1 MSLISSPSN
10 ERVKRA
16 RLLQRQA
23 RTRRK
28 ERRLVLEGVR
38 LLHDAVQAGVLPEYV
53 LHAPELDAPAQELVA
68 RLREGGVP
76 CLAVIEPLLRDLAET
91 ETPQGVLGVF
101 PWPALPMPAAP
112 TLVLVADGWR
122 DPGNLGTAIRAAA
135 AAGADAVALTP
146 GTVDPF
152 NAKALRAGMGGH
164 FRVPLVW
171 QRVPRAAGGVP
182 RSAHRRC
189 RRGGRGVL
197 RPGGLDAALADRRGR
212 RGARPARS
220 RPRPA
225 SSFRL
230 HPDGTRRRVTQRRGR
245 RQRAALRG
253 RAPAAGGELGRCQR
267 AGNKRMVLS

>member
-16 RLLQRQA
+16 RLLLRQA

-38 LLHDAVQAGVLPEYV
+38 LLHDAVQTGALPEYV
-53 LHAPELDAPAQELVA
+53 LHAPELDAPAQDLVA

-171 QRVPRAAGGVP
+171 QRVPTLPEAFPGLQIAVADAAGEACYDQVDWTRPSLIVVGGEAHGPRDLARDLPHLSVSIPMARGAESLNAAVAASVLLFEAGRQRRAA
-182 RSAHRRC
+182 S
-189 RRGGRGVL
+189 
-197 RPGGLDAALADRRGR
+197 
-212 RGARPARS
+212 
-220 RPRPA
+220 
-225 SSFRL
+225 
-230 HPDGTRRRVTQRRGR
+230 
-245 RQRAALRG
+245 
-253 RAPAAGGELGRCQR
+253 
-267 AGNKRMVLS
+267 

>member
-10 ERVKRA
+10 ERVKRV

-38 LLHDAVQAGVLPEYV
+38 LIRDAVQAGILPEYV

-68 RLREGGVP
+68 ALREVGVP

-101 PWPALPMPAAP
+101 PWPTLPMPAAP

-122 DPGNLGTAIRAAA
+122 DPGNLGTAIRSAA
-135 AAGADAVALTP
+135 AAGADAIVLTP

-152 NAKALRAGMGGH
+152 NSKALRAGMGGH

-171 QRVPRAAGGVP
+171 HRWDALPTAFPGLRIAVAEAAGEARYDQVDWTQPSLIVVGGEAHGPRDLARDLPHLSVSIPMARGAESLNAAVAASVLLFEAQRQRRAAV
-182 RSAHRRC
+182 R
-189 RRGGRGVL
+189 
-197 RPGGLDAALADRRGR
+197 
-212 RGARPARS
+212 
-220 RPRPA
+220 
-225 SSFRL
+225 
-230 HPDGTRRRVTQRRGR
+230 
-245 RQRAALRG
+245 
-253 RAPAAGGELGRCQR
+253 
-267 AGNKRMVLS
+267 